1 MTLKI
6 PEPMK
11 AEHEELHAELSKAM
25 RAGGK
30 TGAAAKVV
38 AGLLHPHF
46 ISEEEFALPPLG
58 LLSGLAAGRLGPD
71 AGDAL
76 AMSGRLKSELPRML
90 KEHEAIVA
98 ATRKLTRA
106 AKAEN
111 KPGIA
116 RFAEKLML
124 HAKSEEQVLYP
135 AAILIG
141 LYLKH
146 MLHGHMPAS
155 AP

>member
-6 PEPMK
+6 PEHLTT
-11 AEHEELHAELSKAM
+11 EHEELHAELSKAT

-38 AGLLHPHF
+38 AGLLHAHF

-58 LLSGLAAGRLGPD
+58 LLSELAAGRLGPD
-71 AGDAL
+71 VGDAL
-76 AMSGRLKSELPRML
+76 AMSERLKSELPRML
-90 KEHEAIVA
+90 SEHEAIVA
-98 ATRKLTRA
+98 ALRKLTRA
-106 AKAEN
+106 AKAEK

-116 RFAEKLML
+116 RFAEKLTL

-135 AAILIG
+135 AAIVIG
-141 LYLKH
+141 LYLKR
-146 MLHGHMPAS
+146 MLHDHMPE
-155 AP
+155 